1 MGRYSSM
8 IVIMLFVGVLV
19 MRMQTQRT
27 IVDGWNQKMVQYNRL
42 RVHNIA
48 NGGVTNALNA
58 LTIDVN
64 ASDAAT
70 NVALGGGTYSYSYQ
84 RNIQDA
90 TLGVTDVRVTAIGKY
105 RDLVDTVVVL
115 LTRPSF
121 SRYAYFTNQ
130 EGTIWFQTGDTLTG
144 PVHTNT
150 YFNMQGYPVFDGKVT
165 SHLVYNSTNP
175 YRKYSTGITSPSFFG
190 GTEWQVPTLEMP
202 TGIPAD
208 LKSAA
213 QSGGMYIG
221 TYTYVWMKFQS
232 DGTVKV
238 AKSNSSSTPS
248 SGSYVTYNLSSLNGV
263 FLVEK
268 SGYTPVVNV
277 EGTVNGQVTVASA
290 GNIKVTGNLLL
301 ASNPAT
307 NPSSDDIAGLCAAKN
322 IIVANNS
329 LDADRTIQATCMTMN
344 TTVSST
350 TNFNVE
356 NYSTTRY
363 GTLHLLGGLIQQ
375 GRGAV
380 GTIGTSTSRTG
391 YIKDY
396 VWDSRLQDI
405 APPYFPMLFV
415 LRKISWY
422 D

>member
-8 IVIMLFVGVLV
+8 MVIMLFMGVLF
-19 MRMQTQRT
+19 MRLQTQNT
-27 IVDGWNQKMVQYNRL
+27 IVEGWNQKMVQYNRL

-58 LTIDVN
+58 LTLDVN
-64 ASDAAT
+64 ASAPAS
-70 NVALGGGTYSYSYQ
+70 NVSLTGGTYSYSFT
-84 RNIQDA
+84 RKDQDA
-90 TLGVTDVRVTAIGKY
+90 TLGVTDIRVTAIGHY
-105 RDLVDTVVVL
+105 RDLNDTVVVL

-121 SRYAYFTNQ
+121 SRYAYFTND
-130 EGTIWFQTGDTLTG
+130 EGSIWFQTGDTLTG
-144 PVHTNT
+144 PVHTNG
-150 YFNMQGYPVFDGKVT
+150 YFNMQGYPVFYGKVT
-165 SHLVYNSTNP
+165 SHEIYSSSSP
-175 YRKYSTGITSPSFFG
+175 YRKYSSGVTSPVFDG
-190 GTEWQVPTLEMP
+190 GSEWGVPTLEMP
-202 TGIPAD
+202 TAIPAD
-208 LKSAA
+208 LKAAA
-213 QSGGMYIG
+213 QSDGLYIG

-238 AKSNSSSTPS
+238 AKSNYSSTPS
-248 SGSYVTYNLSSLNGV
+248 SGSYVTYALSSLNGV

-268 SGYTPVVNV
+268 SGTTPTVHV
-277 EGTVNGQVTVASA
+277 EGTVNGQVTVASS
-290 GNIKVTGNLLL
+290 GHIKVTGNLLL
-301 ASNPAT
+301 ADNPLTNPA
-307 NPSSDDIAGLCAAKN
+307 SDDMAGLCAAKN
-322 IIVANNS
+322 IIVTNNS
-329 LDADRTIQATCMTMN
+329 LDDDRTIQATCMTMN

-350 TNFNVE
+350 TNFYVE

-363 GTLHLLGGLIQQ
+363 GTLSLLGGLIQR

-380 GTIGTSTSRTG
+380 GTVGTATTRKG